1 MPSPGPSSPGN
12 PSRFPVLQGWWAAA
26 HQPWQ
31 IISLVCRSSSGHC
44 FGSRAEFPNRFLAK
58 NPARSTRYRTVRLVR
73 FAPKS
78 WADSGLPSRPGN
90 WDTCARHARRRM
102 TGDTTHLSVSSCAR
116 RCTQPAS
123 SAVVVST
130 VGGCALFRVFMGLG
144 SQAWWLHWAGQS
156 CTLAL
161 VHARCCPAHWSP
173 FCFEA
178 SSQQLFV
185 LPVG

>member
-1 MPSPGPSSPGN
+1 M
-12 PSRFPVLQGWWAAA
+12 F
-26 HQPWQ
+26 
-31 IISLVCRSSSGHC
+31 
-44 FGSRAEFPNRFLAK
+44 FGSRAEFPTWFLAK
-58 NPARSTRYRTVRLVR
+58 NPARSTRYRTVRRVR

-130 VGGCALFRVFMGLG
+130 VGGCALVRVFMGLG
-144 SQAWWLHWAGQS
+144 SQSWWLHWAGQS
-156 CTLAL
+156 CTLHLCMRGVLQHIGRHFAS
-161 VHARCCPAHWSP
+161 RPR
-173 FCFEA
+173 A
-178 SSQQLFV
+178 SSSLFCLWGDV
-185 LPVG
+185 SESGREGGEEPSLHRACLLHRAGT